1 MVFPLLEVIR
11 KQEDTDLSK
20 SNNNK
25 SKASVFDL
33 YGVPDMK
40 QAFPLAMQHVVAMIV
55 GCITPAIVVAAIA
68 VSQGTIKPSDTV
80 ILIQAALLSAGL
92 ATIIQLFPIGKV
104 IGSGLPA
111 IMGVSFAYL
120 ATLQSIVSQFN
131 IATVFGAQLVGGV
144 ISIVVGLF
152 VKRLKPLFPPL
163 VTGTVILTIGLSL
176 YPTAANYMAGGA
188 GSADYGSM
196 KNWAVA
202 VITLIAV
209 TYFSHF
215 CKGTLKLASILFG
228 MIVGYVVAF
237 FMGMVNFS
245 EVGAAAW
252 VQMPRPFYFG
262 IKFEASAIISMAL
275 LFIINSIQVIGDM
288 SAATVGGLDRD
299 PSDKELSSGI
309 IGTGVA
315 NMIGS
320 IIGGLPISTFGQNA
334 GIVATTKVVN
344 RCVLGLAGGILL
356 VAGFLPKFSSLLTT
370 IPLCVLGG
378 ATASVFAS
386 ITMTGIKLITKQK
399 MSYRNNF
406 IVGLAVALGMGITSV
421 PEALALF
428 PPSIIAIFGKSPV
441 VLASLVAILLNVI
454 LPKDKEEA
462 EQTSTAHN

>member
-163 VTGTVILTIGLSL
+163 VTGTVIVFIPFNNDSF
-176 YPTAANYMAGGA
+176 MRIR
-188 GSADYGSM
+188 GSYSFR
-196 KNWAVA
+196 
-202 VITLIAV
+202 ICIH
-209 TYFSHF
+209 Y
-215 CKGTLKLASILFG
+215 
-228 MIVGYVVAF
+228 Y
-237 FMGMVNFS
+237 
-245 EVGAAAW
+245 
-252 VQMPRPFYFG
+252 
-262 IKFEASAIISMAL
+262 
-275 LFIINSIQVIGDM
+275 
-288 SAATVGGLDRD
+288 DR
-299 PSDKELSSGI
+299 
-309 IGTGVA
+309 
-315 NMIGS
+315 N
-320 IIGGLPISTFGQNA
+320 
-334 GIVATTKVVN
+334 
-344 RCVLGLAGGILL
+344 
-356 VAGFLPKFSSLLTT
+356 
-370 IPLCVLGG
+370 
-378 ATASVFAS
+378 
-386 ITMTGIKLITKQK
+386 
-399 MSYRNNF
+399 
-406 IVGLAVALGMGITSV
+406 
-421 PEALALF
+421 
-428 PPSIIAIFGKSPV
+428 
-441 VLASLVAILLNVI
+441 
-454 LPKDKEEA
+454 
-462 EQTSTAHN
+462 